1 LPTTNTLLYIL
12 LAMRKSVFAGIMV
25 CLWLAAARIMYPSF
39 ALRYQ
44 RRL

>member
-1 LPTTNTLLYIL
+1 MPATKTLIYIVFT
-12 LAMRKSVFAGIMV
+12 MRKSVFAGIVV
-25 CLWLAAARIMYPSF
+25 CLWLAAARIMYPSL